1 MFSELLIVGLLIL
14 LNSFFAMAEIAIV
27 SARRARLKKRAETGH
42 RGAQAALQL
51 AEDPSRFL
59 STVQTGITVVGVLAS
74 VFSGATIAHSFGAWL
89 NENVAWI
96 VPNGEAWA
104 LAIVVL
110 VVTYLTLFVGELLPK
125 RIAMTHAESIAVQV
139 ARPLQWL
146 GWLLRPLVWM
156 LHVMTEWGLRLL
168 RIPQRSGTG
177 VTEDEVKTMIAE
189 GAQEGVFEDAEKKM
203 LESVMRLTD
212 RTVRSIM
219 TPRLDM
225 VWIGVEDSPEE
236 IRDTIC
242 TSGYS
247 RIPVARGDLDEVL
260 GIVHAKDML
269 NAQLKHQPLDVMA
282 LQRPMLT
289 VPDTTPVLRVL
300 EQFKAS
306 GQHVAIVV
314 DEYGTVEGLVTVA
327 DILIAI
333 AGGLPEAGEDDSDK
347 PVQRADGSWLLG
359 GMTPIDDLATL
370 TGIGKIV
377 ADGDYH
383 TLAGFM
389 LAQFG
394 HIPAPGEKFS
404 WQGASFEVL
413 DMDGRRIDKVLI
425 VPPSAAE

>member
-1 MFSELLIVGLLIL
+1 MS
-14 LNSFFAMAEIAIV
+14 S
-27 SARRARLKKRAETGH
+27 RRARLKPLADNGH
-42 RGAQAALQL
+42 RGAQAALRL

-59 STVQTGITVVGVLAS
+59 STVQIGITVVGVLAS
-74 VFSGATIAHSFGAWL
+74 VFSGATIARSLGAWL
-89 NENVAWI
+89 DTQFDWI
-96 VPNGEAWA
+96 APNGETWA
-104 LAIVVL
+104 LGMVVIL
-110 VVTYLTLFVGELLPK
+110 VTYITLLFGELLPK
-125 RIAMTHAESIAVQV
+125 RIAMTNAESIAARV
-139 ARPLQWL
+139 ARPLEML
-146 GWLLRPLVWM
+146 DRLFRPAVWLLNATTAW
-156 LHVMTEWGLRLL
+156 WLRLL
-168 RIPQRSGTG
+168 RIPQRTGTG

-189 GAQEGVFEDAEKKM
+189 GTQEGVFEDAEKKM

-247 RIPVARGDLDEVL
+247 RLPVARGDLDEVL

-269 NAQLKHQPLDVMA
+269 NAQLKHQPLDVVA

-370 TGIGKIV
+370 IGIGKIV

-404 WQGASFEVL
+404 WQGVIFEVL